1 MAKETLWARFKGKEE
16 RGGPAQGPLL
26 GLGAKLV
33 LKSAKWKSG
42 SKSNPEELK
51 FFGETTVPGQAVS
64 TVAVPFLAGRAWTP
78 WCTLGYMKS
87 MSSNSTP
94 RAPRRYVL

>member
-1 MAKETLWARFKGKEE
+1 MGQIQGK

-26 GLGAKLV
+26 GLGIKSV

-42 SKSNPEELK
+42 SKSNPEELE
-51 FFGETTVPGQAVS
+51 FFEETMVPVQAVS
-64 TVAVPFLAGRAWTP
+64 TVTVSFLAGRAQTP
-78 WCTLGYMKS
+78 WRTLGYMKS
-87 MSSNSTP
+87 LSSNSTP